1 MILCLETSTAVCSVA
16 LVKDG
21 KVIALRESLDGQNHA
36 EKITVFIDEVMKEA
50 NVSYRDLDAVATS
63 MGPGSY
69 TGLRIGVSTA
79 KGLCY
84 AMEKPLIAVD
94 TLAAMAHGFNDYKT
108 TRLQDYKEVA
118 ETQRHRDAE
127 FKAQSSEFKTQ
138 SSEFKAQSS
147 ESILCPMID
156 ARRMEVYSAF
166 FNEQL
171 ERISETNAIIIDE
184 NSFMEMKQNDHLY
197 LFGDGADKLASL
209 FENDEN
215 ITVVERFHCSA
226 AYMAELADKA
236 FKNKD
241 FVDTA
246 YFEPFYLK
254 NFVPGMPKVKGL
266 E

>member
-16 LVKDG
+16 LVENG

-36 EKITVFIDEVMKEA
+36 EKITIFIDEVMKEA

-94 TLAAMAHGFNDYKT
+94 TLAAMAYGFKDYKT
-108 TRLQDYKEVA
+108 TRLQDYKL
-118 ETQRHRDAE
+118 
-127 FKAQSSEFKTQ
+127 
-138 SSEFKAQSS
+138 
-147 ESILCPMID
+147 ESTDILCPMID

-184 NSFMEMKQNDHLY
+184 NSFMEMKQNNHLY
-197 LFGDGADKLASL
+197 LFGDGADKFASL

-215 ITVVERFHCSA
+215 ITVVEKFHCSA

-236 FKNKD
+236 FKNND

>member
-1 MILCLETSTAVCSVA
+1 MILCIETSTAVCSVA
-16 LVKDG
+16 LVNNGD
-21 KVIALRESLDGQNHA
+21 VIALRESLDGQNHA
-36 EKITVFIDEVMKEA
+36 EKITIFIDEVMKEA
-50 NVSYRDLDAVATS
+50 NLSYKDLDAVATS

-84 AMEKPLIAVD
+84 AMEKPLIAID
-94 TLAAMAHGFNDYKT
+94 TLAAMAYGFIGQQPTANSQQPT
-108 TRLQDYKEVA
+108 A
-118 ETQRHRDAE
+118 
-127 FKAQSSEFKTQ
+127 
-138 SSEFKAQSS
+138 
-147 ESILCPMID
+147 ILCPMID

-166 FNEQL
+166 FNEEL
-171 ERISETNAIIIDE
+171 EKVSETEAIIVDE
-184 NSFMEMKQNDHLY
+184 NSFMELKQNNHLY

-215 ITVVERFHCSA
+215 ITVVEKFHCSA
-226 AYMAELADKA
+226 AYMAKLADKA
-236 FKNKD
+236 FKNND

>member
-36 EKITVFIDEVMKEA
+36 EKITIFIDEVMKEA
-50 NVSYRDLDAVATS
+50 NVAYRDLDAVATS

-94 TLAAMAHGFNDYKT
+94 TLAAMAYGFKDYKT

-118 ETQRHRDAE
+118 ETQ
-127 FKAQSSEFKTQ
+127 SSEFKV
-138 SSEFKAQSS
+138 QSS

-166 FNEQL
+166 FNDKL
-171 ERISETNAIIIDE
+171 ERVSETNAIIIDE
-184 NSFMEMKQNDHLY
+184 NSFMDVKQNNHLY

-215 ITVVERFHCSA
+215 ITVVEKFHCSA

-236 FKNKD
+236 FKNND

>member
-16 LVKDG
+16 LEENG

-36 EKITVFIDEVMKEA
+36 EKITIFIDEVMKEA

-94 TLAAMAHGFNDYKT
+94 TLAAMAYGFKDYKT
-108 TRLQDYKEVA
+108 TRLQDYKL
-118 ETQRHRDAE
+118 
-127 FKAQSSEFKTQ
+127 
-138 SSEFKAQSS
+138 
-147 ESILCPMID
+147 ESTDILCPMID

-184 NSFMEMKQNDHLY
+184 NSFMEMKQNNHLY

-215 ITVVERFHCSA
+215 ITVVEKFHCSA

-236 FKNKD
+236 FKNND

>member
-16 LVKDG
+16 LVENG

-36 EKITVFIDEVMKEA
+36 EKITIFIDEVMKEA

-94 TLAAMAHGFNDYKT
+94 TLAAMAYGFKD
-108 TRLQDYKEVA
+108 A
-118 ETQRHRDAE
+118 ETQRRRDAE
-127 FKAQSSEFKTQ
+127 STD
-138 SSEFKAQSS
+138 
-147 ESILCPMID
+147 ILCPMID

-171 ERISETNAIIIDE
+171 ERISETNAIIIEE
-184 NSFMEMKQNDHLY
+184 NSFMEMKQNNHLY
-197 LFGDGADKLASL
+197 LFGDGADKFASL

-215 ITVVERFHCSA
+215 ITVVEKFHCSA

-236 FKNKD
+236 FKNND

>member
-16 LVKDG
+16 LVENG
-21 KVIALRESLDGQNHA
+21 NVVALRESLDGQNHA
-36 EKITVFIDEVMKEA
+36 EKITLFIDEVMKEA
-50 NVSYRDLDAVATS
+50 GIAYKDLDAVATS

-84 AMEKPLIAVD
+84 AMEKPLIAID
-94 TLAAMAHGFNDYKT
+94 TLAAMAYGFEDNK
-108 TRLQDYKEVA
+108 LEPIANSQQPA
-118 ETQRHRDAE
+118 A
-127 FKAQSSEFKTQ
+127 
-138 SSEFKAQSS
+138 
-147 ESILCPMID
+147 ILCPMID
-156 ARRMEVYSAF
+156 ARRMEVYTAF
-166 FNEQL
+166 FNEKL
-171 ERISETNAIIIDE
+171 ERTSETEALVIDE
-184 NSFMEMKQNDHLY
+184 NSFMELKQDNHLY
-197 LFGDGADKLASL
+197 LFGDGADKLAAL

-215 ITVVERFHCSA
+215 ITVVEKFHCSA
-226 AYMAELADKA
+226 AYMAKLADEA
-236 FKNKD
+236 FTNKQ

>member
-1 MILCLETSTAVCSVA
+1 MILCIETSTAVCSVA
-16 LVKDG
+16 LVNNG
-21 KVIALRESLDGQNHA
+21 NVIALRESLDGQNHA
-36 EKITVFIDEVMKEA
+36 EKITIFIDEVMKEA
-50 NVSYRDLDAVATS
+50 NLSYKDLDAVATS

-84 AMEKPLIAVD
+84 AMEKPLIAID
-94 TLAAMAHGFNDYKT
+94 TLAAMAYGFIGQQPTANSQQPT
-108 TRLQDYKEVA
+108 A
-118 ETQRHRDAE
+118 
-127 FKAQSSEFKTQ
+127 
-138 SSEFKAQSS
+138 
-147 ESILCPMID
+147 ILCPMID

-166 FNEQL
+166 FNEEL
-171 ERISETNAIIIDE
+171 EKVSETEAIIVDE
-184 NSFMEMKQNDHLY
+184 NSFMELKQNNHLY

-215 ITVVERFHCSA
+215 ITVVEKFHCSA
-226 AYMAELADKA
+226 AYMAKLADKA
-236 FKNKD
+236 FKNND

>member
-16 LVKDG
+16 LVENG
-21 KVIALRESLDGQNHA
+21 NVVALRESLDGQNHA
-36 EKITVFIDEVMKEA
+36 EKITLFIDEVMKEA
-50 NVSYRDLDAVATS
+50 GIAYKDLDAVATS

-84 AMEKPLIAVD
+84 AMEKPLIAID
-94 TLAAMAHGFNDYKT
+94 TLAAMAYGFEDNKT
-108 TRLQDYKEVA
+108 TRQQDNKLEPTA
-118 ETQRHRDAE
+118 NSQQPTANSQQPTA
-127 FKAQSSEFKTQ
+127 
-138 SSEFKAQSS
+138 
-147 ESILCPMID
+147 ILCPMID
-156 ARRMEVYSAF
+156 ARRMEVYTAF
-166 FNEQL
+166 FNEKL
-171 ERISETNAIIIDE
+171 ERTSETEALVIDE
-184 NSFMEMKQNDHLY
+184 NSFMELKQDNHLY
-197 LFGDGADKLASL
+197 LFGDGADKLAAL

-215 ITVVERFHCSA
+215 ITVVENFHCSA
-226 AYMAELADKA
+226 AYMAKLADEA
-236 FKNKD
+236 FTNKQ

>member
-16 LVKDG
+16 LVDKSN
-21 KVIALRESLDGQNHA
+21 VIALRESLDGQNHA
-36 EKITVFIDEVMKEA
+36 EKITIFIDEVMKEA
-50 NVSYRDLDAVATS
+50 GVKYQDLDAVAVS

-94 TLAAMAHGFNDYKT
+94 TLAAMAEGFRVN
-108 TRLQDYKEVA
+108 ESMS
-118 ETQRHRDAE
+118 QRVN
-127 FKAQSSEFKTQ
+127 
-138 SSEFKAQSS
+138 
-147 ESILCPMID
+147 ESVVFCPMID

-166 FNEQL
+166 FNNDL
-171 ERISETNAIIIDE
+171 ESISETQAIVIDE
-184 NSFMEMKQNDHLY
+184 NSFSDLKKNYHLY

-209 FENDEN
+209 FENEEN
-215 ITVVERFHCSA
+215 ITVTKNFHCSA
-226 AYMAELADKA
+226 AYMAKLADKA
-236 FKNKD
+236 FNDND
-241 FVDTA
+241 FVDAA

-266 E
+266 N

>member
-1 MILCLETSTAVCSVA
+1 MILCIETSTAVCSVA
-16 LVKDG
+16 LVENG

-36 EKITVFIDEVMKEA
+36 EKITIFIDEVMKEA
-50 NVSYRDLDAVATS
+50 NMSYRDLDAVATS

-94 TLAAMAHGFNDYKT
+94 TLAAMAYGFKD
-108 TRLQDYKEVA
+108 A
-118 ETQRHRDAE
+118 ETQRRRDAE
-127 FKAQSSEFKTQ
+127 STD
-138 SSEFKAQSS
+138 
-147 ESILCPMID
+147 ILCPMID

-184 NSFMEMKQNDHLY
+184 NSFMEMKQNNHLY

-215 ITVVERFHCSA
+215 ITVVEKFHCSA

-236 FKNKD
+236 FKNND

>member
-16 LVKDG
+16 LVENG

-36 EKITVFIDEVMKEA
+36 EKITIFIDEVMKEA

-94 TLAAMAHGFNDYKT
+94 TLAAMAYGFKD
-108 TRLQDYKEVA
+108 A
-118 ETQRHRDAE
+118 ETQRRRDAE
-127 FKAQSSEFKTQ
+127 STD
-138 SSEFKAQSS
+138 
-147 ESILCPMID
+147 ILCPMID

-184 NSFMEMKQNDHLY
+184 NSFMEMKQNNHLY
-197 LFGDGADKLASL
+197 LFGDGADKFASL

-215 ITVVERFHCSA
+215 ITVVEKFHCSA

-236 FKNKD
+236 FKNND

>member
-16 LVKDG
+16 LVENG

-36 EKITVFIDEVMKEA
+36 EKITIFIDEVMKEA

-84 AMEKPLIAVD
+84 AMDKPLIAVD
-94 TLAAMAHGFNDYKT
+94 TLAAMAYGFKDYKT
-108 TRLQDYKEVA
+108 TRLQDYKL
-118 ETQRHRDAE
+118 
-127 FKAQSSEFKTQ
+127 
-138 SSEFKAQSS
+138 
-147 ESILCPMID
+147 ESTDILCPMID

-184 NSFMEMKQNDHLY
+184 NSFMEMKQNNHLY

-215 ITVVERFHCSA
+215 ITVVEKFHCSA

-236 FKNKD
+236 FKNND

>member
-1 MILCLETSTAVCSVA
+1 MILCIETSTAVCSVA
-16 LVKDG
+16 LVENG

-36 EKITVFIDEVMKEA
+36 EKITIFIDEVMKEA
-50 NVSYRDLDAVATS
+50 NMSYRDLDAVATS

-94 TLAAMAHGFNDYKT
+94 TLAAMAYGFKDYKT
-108 TRLQDYKEVA
+108 TRLQDYKL
-118 ETQRHRDAE
+118 
-127 FKAQSSEFKTQ
+127 
-138 SSEFKAQSS
+138 
-147 ESILCPMID
+147 ESTDILCPMID

-184 NSFMEMKQNDHLY
+184 NSFMEMKQNNHLY

-215 ITVVERFHCSA
+215 ITVVEKFHCSA

-236 FKNKD
+236 FKNND

>member
-16 LVKDG
+16 LVENG

-36 EKITVFIDEVMKEA
+36 EKITIFIDEVMKEA

-94 TLAAMAHGFNDYKT
+94 TLAAMAYGFKDYKT
-108 TRLQDYKEVA
+108 TRLQDYKL
-118 ETQRHRDAE
+118 
-127 FKAQSSEFKTQ
+127 
-138 SSEFKAQSS
+138 
-147 ESILCPMID
+147 ESTDILCPMID

-184 NSFMEMKQNDHLY
+184 NSFMEMKQNNHLY

-215 ITVVERFHCSA
+215 ITVVEKFHCSA

-236 FKNKD
+236 FKNND

>member
-16 LVKDG
+16 LVENG
-21 KVIALRESLDGQNHA
+21 NVVALRESLDGQNHA
-36 EKITVFIDEVMKEA
+36 EKITLFIDEVMKEA
-50 NVSYRDLDAVATS
+50 GVAYKDLDAVATS

-84 AMEKPLIAVD
+84 AMEKPLIAID
-94 TLAAMAHGFNDYKT
+94 TLAAMAHGFFS
-108 TRLQDYKEVA
+108 Q
-118 ETQRHRDAE
+118 
-127 FKAQSSEFKTQ
+127 QSTVNRQQIESL
-138 SSEFKAQSS
+138 EFKAQSS

-156 ARRMEVYSAF
+156 ARRMEVYTAF
-166 FNEQL
+166 FNDKL
-171 ERISETNAIIIDE
+171 ERTSETEALVIDE
-184 NSFMEMKQNDHLY
+184 NSFMELKQNNHLY
-197 LFGDGADKLASL
+197 LFGDGADKLAAL

-215 ITVVERFHCSA
+215 ITVVEKFHCSA
-226 AYMAELADKA
+226 AYMAKLADEA
-236 FKNKD
+236 FTNKQ

>member
-1 MILCLETSTAVCSVA
+1 MILCIETSTAVCSVA
-16 LVKDG
+16 LVNNG
-21 KVIALRESLDGQNHA
+21 NVIALRESLDGQNHA
-36 EKITVFIDEVMKEA
+36 EKITIFIDEVMKEA
-50 NVSYRDLDAVATS
+50 NLSYKDLDAVATS

-84 AMEKPLIAVD
+84 AMEKPLIAID
-94 TLAAMAHGFNDYKT
+94 TLAAMAYGFIGQQPTANSQQPT
-108 TRLQDYKEVA
+108 TNSQQPIA
-118 ETQRHRDAE
+118 NSQQPTA
-127 FKAQSSEFKTQ
+127 
-138 SSEFKAQSS
+138 
-147 ESILCPMID
+147 ILCPMID

-166 FNEQL
+166 FNEEL
-171 ERISETNAIIIDE
+171 EKVSETEAIIVDE
-184 NSFMEMKQNDHLY
+184 NSFMELKQNNHLY

-215 ITVVERFHCSA
+215 ITVVEKFHCSA
-226 AYMAELADKA
+226 AYMAKLADKA
-236 FKNKD
+236 FKNND

>member
-16 LVKDG
+16 LVENG

-36 EKITVFIDEVMKEA
+36 EKITIFIDEVMKEA

-84 AMEKPLIAVD
+84 AIEKPLIAID
-94 TLAAMAHGFNDYKT
+94 TLAAMAWGFRDYKT
-108 TRLQDYKEVA
+108 TRLQDNKL
-118 ETQRHRDAE
+118 
-127 FKAQSSEFKTQ
+127 
-138 SSEFKAQSS
+138 
-147 ESILCPMID
+147 ESIDILCPMID

-166 FNEQL
+166 FNEKL
-171 ERISETNAIIIDE
+171 ERISETNAIVIDE
-184 NSFMEMKQNDHLY
+184 NSFMEMKQNSHLY

-215 ITVVERFHCSA
+215 ITVVEKFHCSA

-236 FKNKD
+236 FKNND